1 MDSKHRKKKSNSISS
16 VLSKPDSSSTSKGFG
31 CRVRFPIYSCSFV
44 KGQEDED
51 WDEGEFKGMEVVSYK
66 EVKREQERRGSEL
79 KFESG
84 VCMNRNGEQNTCY
97 TSGEISNKISVS
109 SGKKDEDVSLNLG
122 MGVGLMLLL
131 SKSTTELNKMVELR
145 KEMETLLVDLKNEIK
160 KKNGQTSTD
169 NSSNAPVS
177 LSSSGGNENSS
188 VCLIPLQEDGA
199 SNLVDDRLDKSVTEI
214 DEIEAE
220 LEVELNRLELSEESR
235 ALPPLSIGAIEPDDD
250 NYYVDDNLY
259 DSFEGFTDFRE
270 QPTGEQNNDQEEE
283 QGGDEGDYNSFDG
296 GVCPRELE
304 RRLNEVLHSRQRERI
319 EELEYALE
327 CAKSRLHEREREI
340 CWWQD
345 TARLVTQHKDDSHF
359 R

>member
-1 MDSKHRKKKSNSISS
+1 MDAKHRRKKSNSISS
-16 VLSKPDSSSTSKGFG
+16 VLTKPESSGASKGFG

-44 KGQEDED
+44 KGKDDED
-51 WDEGEFKGMEVVSYK
+51 WDEGEVNGMEVVGCK
-66 EVKREQERRGSEL
+66 EVKREEEMRVFEL
-79 KFESG
+79 KFESEA
-84 VCMNRNGEQNTCY
+84 CMNRNGEQNTGY
-97 TSGEISNKISVS
+97 TSGEISNKMSISS
-109 SGKKDEDVSLNLG
+109 EKKDEDASLNLG

-160 KKNGQTSTD
+160 NKNGQASTD
-169 NSSNAPVS
+169 NSSNAPIS
-177 LSSSGGNENSS
+177 LSSSGGNENSG

-199 SNLVDDRLDKSVTEI
+199 SNLVDDRFDKSAT
-214 DEIEAE
+214 EIEAE
-220 LEVELNRLELSEESR
+220 FEVELKRLELSEESR
-235 ALPPLSIGAIEPDDD
+235 ALPPLLVGAIEPDDES
-250 NYYVDDNLY
+250 YYLNDDNLY

-270 QPTGEQNNDQEEE
+270 QPINEQNNYQEEE
-283 QGGDEGDYNSFDG
+283 QGVDEGDYNSFDG

-327 CAKSRLHEREREI
+327 CAKSRLHESEREI
-340 CWWQD
+340 CWWRD

>member
-1 MDSKHRKKKSNSISS
+1 MDAKHRRKKSNSISS
-16 VLSKPDSSSTSKGFG
+16 VLTKSESSGASKGFG

-44 KGQEDED
+44 KGKEDED
-51 WDEGEFKGMEVVSYK
+51 WDEGEVNGMEVVSCK
-66 EVKREQERRGSEL
+66 EVKREEERRGFEL
-79 KFESG
+79 KFESEA
-84 VCMNRNGEQNTCY
+84 CMNGNVEQNIGY
-97 TSGEISNKISVS
+97 TSREISNKISIS
-109 SGKKDEDVSLNLG
+109 SEKKDEDASLNLG

-131 SKSTTELNKMVELR
+131 SKSTTELSKMVELR

-160 KKNGQTSTD
+160 NKNGQASTD

-177 LSSSGGNENSS
+177 LTSSGGNENSS

-199 SNLVDDRLDKSVTEI
+199 SNLVDDRLEKSATEI
-214 DEIEAE
+214 DDIEAE
-220 LEVELNRLELSEESR
+220 LEVELKRLELSEESR
-235 ALPPLSIGAIEPDDD
+235 ALPPLLVGAIEPDDES
-250 NYYVDDNLY
+250 YYLNDNLY

-270 QPTGEQNNDQEEE
+270 QPINEQNNDQEEE

-304 RRLNEVLHSRQRERI
+304 RRLNEVLHLRQRERI